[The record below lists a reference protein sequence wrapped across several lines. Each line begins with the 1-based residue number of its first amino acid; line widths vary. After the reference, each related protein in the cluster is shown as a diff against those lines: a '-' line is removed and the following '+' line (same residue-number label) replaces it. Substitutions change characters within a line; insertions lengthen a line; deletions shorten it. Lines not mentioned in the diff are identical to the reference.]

1 MKTRILL
8 SGAAGHMGKVI
19 ASSENITVA
28 AGFDINTER
37 YSYFPVYS
45 DISGIEIDA
54 DVIIDFSHPAAFEK
68 IYDYAKRTKTPI
80 VFATTGLSAEQIK
93 AISELASHVPV
104 FYSANMSLGVNLMI
118 ETVKSIASKVYGKFD
133 IEIIEKH
140 HRRKIDAPSGTAL
153 KIADAINEIIPE
165 KMSYVYDRESKRES
179 RSDNEIGICAIRGGT
194 IAGEHTVIFAGE
206 DEILEI
212 KHTAMSRNIFAKGAI
227 EAAAF
232 IKDKGAGLYTMNEL
246 LGGER

>member
-19 ASSENITVA
+19 ASSENITVV

-37 YSYFPVYS
+37 YSYFPVY
-45 DISGIEIDA
+45 DEISSMDFEVDA
-54 DVIIDFSHPAAFEK
+54 VIDFSHPSAFEK
-68 IYDYAKRTKTPI
+68 IYAYARRTHTPV
-80 VFATTGLSAEQIK
+80 VFATTGLSADQIK
-93 AISELASHVPV
+93 AISELACHIPV

-118 ETVKSIASKVYGKFD
+118 EAVKRIASIVYDKFD

-153 KIADAINEIIPE
+153 KIADAINDVIPE
-165 KMSYVYDRESKRES
+165 KLDYVYDRESKREP
-179 RSDNEIGICAIRGGT
+179 RSNKEIGICAVRGGT

-206 DEILEI
+206 DEIIEI
-212 KHTAMSRNIFAKGAI
+212 KHTASSRNIFARGAI

-232 IKDKGAGLYTMNEL
+232 IKDKEAGLYSMNEL